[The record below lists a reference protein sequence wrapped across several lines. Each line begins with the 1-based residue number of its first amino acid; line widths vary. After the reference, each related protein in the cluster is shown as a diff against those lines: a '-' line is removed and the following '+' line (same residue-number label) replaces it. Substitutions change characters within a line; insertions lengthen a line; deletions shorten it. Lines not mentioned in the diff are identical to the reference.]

1 MSSVPAEARAGPEGA
16 EGAAGGGGGG
26 GGVGGPQLLE
36 NTPKENPSKPNFS
49 PSPAWTAVLT
59 KQARILLTPLSFK
72 KGSGRQGF
80 LPRRILEPK
89 QCGPGENSAEDPGP
103 RTGPAGSQALSV
115 YSKRSRE
122 APRLSPETAAAAA
135 DSPQD
140 EEDSDGDER
149 ECQAA
154 ATLKKMTSRKPP
166 CGVKR
171 KKLKEAADETTPR
184 RSMRLLKADP
194 SEVPVPQVPAQ
205 PEVAADERPA
215 PPPGP
220 LEMVPSNQT
229 AKDEVFGEFLQ
240 TWTEMSQLSGNIIQ
254 QPSSLESYQASLSGM
269 AISKETVCK
278 VTKDRIFSLAV
289 HPSESRLLV
298 AAGDRQGQVGLWDLD
313 QGPAGAGV
321 YTFAPHIQAVSCLY
335 FSPANPAHL
344 LSLSYDGTV
353 RCADFSR
360 AVFEEVYRNEDLSLS
375 SFTFLSDDASSLLVG
390 HWNGGVA
397 VVDRRAPAP
406 VQWADLGPSLV
417 RTIHGH
423 PLHRQYFVAA
433 GARNVAIFDV
443 RCLKPRRNQ
452 PLLSLPGHTK
462 SLASAY
468 FSPATGCRVVTT
480 CADDTLRVFDTS
492 CVGSKAPLLTTVR
505 HNNNTGRWLSRF
517 QAIWDPK
524 QEDCFV
530 VGSMS
535 RPRRIEVFHATGRLL
550 HSFAHEDW
558 LGSVCSINA
567 LHPSCPVLAGG
578 NSSGKVHV
586 FKA

>member
-1 MSSVPAEARAGPEGA
+1 MSSGPDGQEDGQD
-16 EGAAGGGGGG
+16 GQDGQD
-26 GGVGGPQLLE
+26 GVGPQLLE
-36 NTPKENPSKPNFS
+36 NTPKENPSKPSFS

-72 KGSGRQGF
+72 KGPGRQGF

-89 QCGPGENSAEDPGP
+89 QCGPGENAAEEPGAP
-103 RTGPAGSQALSV
+103 TGPAGSQPLSLCPR
-115 YSKRSRE
+115 RSRE
-122 APRLSPETAAAAA
+122 APRLSPETAAPAA

-140 EEDSDGDER
+140 EDDSDGDER

-154 ATLKKMTSRKPP
+154 AKLKKMTTRKPS

-171 KKLKEAADETTPR
+171 KKPKEEADETTRR

-194 SEVPVPQVPAQ
+194 SGVPVPQVPAQ
-205 PEVAADERPA
+205 PELAADESPG

-240 TWTEMSQLSGNIIQ
+240 TWTEMSQPSGSTIQ
-254 QPSSLESYQASLSGM
+254 QPSSLESYRASLSGM
-269 AISKETVCK
+269 AVSEETVCK

-298 AAGDRQGQVGLWDLD
+298 AAGDRLGQVGLWDLD
-313 QGPAGAGV
+313 RGPKAAGV
-321 YTFAPHIQAVSCLY
+321 HTFAPHIRAVSCLY

-344 LSLSYDGTV
+344 LSLSYDGTL

-360 AVFEEVYRNEDLSLS
+360 AVFDEVYRNQELALS

-406 VQWADLGPSLV
+406 VQWADLGPGLV
-417 RTIHGH
+417 RTVHGH

-433 GARNVAIFDV
+433 GARNVSIFDV
-443 RCLKPRRNQ
+443 RCLKPQRNR

-468 FSPATGCRVVTT
+468 FSPTTGCRVVTT
-480 CADDTLRVFDTS
+480 CADDNLRVFDTS
-492 CVGSKAPLLTTVR
+492 CLGSKAPLVTTVR

-517 QAIWDPK
+517 QAVWDPK

-530 VGSMS
+530 VGSLS
-535 RPRRIEVFHATGRLL
+535 RPRRIEVFHAAGRLL

-567 LHPSCPVLAGG
+567 LHPSRPVLAGG

-586 FKA
+586 FKARGAEP